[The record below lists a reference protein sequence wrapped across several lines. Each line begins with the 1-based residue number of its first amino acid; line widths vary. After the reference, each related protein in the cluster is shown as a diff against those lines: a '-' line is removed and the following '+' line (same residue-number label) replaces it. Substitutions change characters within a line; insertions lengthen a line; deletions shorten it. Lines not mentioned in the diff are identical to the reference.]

1 MSSIAVP
8 LPRQPAV
15 PLGHLWNWPSPAP
28 EPYLILE
35 TFIDYCC
42 PFSAKIFNRLTE
54 EVIPA
59 YNNGDSPRPRIKL
72 IFQQVPQPWHPQS
85 SLMHESVCAIRH
97 LYGIQATNDYQR
109 LLFASRDQFVDAVVM
124 DESRTSISQR
134 LAALAA
140 TLDGV
145 EEEAVMERLKV
156 IVTDTQ
162 KNSGSASIR
171 VLKFY
176 VKQHRQLG
184 IHVTP
189 TCRINGMIVE
199 TSSSWTLKEWQDYLD
214 PMISLSEGG
223 YKRN

>member
-1 MSSIAVP
+1 MRRSARLSTRLAAAASA
-8 LPRQPAV
+8 PRSTV
-15 PLGHLWNWPSPAP
+15 LLR
-28 EPYLILE
+28 
-35 TFIDYCC
+35 T
-42 PFSAKIFNRLTE
+42 
-54 EVIPA
+54 
-59 YNNGDSPRPRIKL
+59 
-72 IFQQVPQPWHPQS
+72 
-85 SLMHESVCAIRH
+85 
-97 LYGIQATNDYQR
+97 GIQATNDYQR

>member
-1 MSSIAVP
+1 
-8 LPRQPAV
+8 
-15 PLGHLWNWPSPAP
+15 
-28 EPYLILE
+28 
-35 TFIDYCC
+35 
-42 PFSAKIFNRLTE
+42 
-54 EVIPA
+54 
-59 YNNGDSPRPRIKL
+59 
-72 IFQQVPQPWHPQS
+72 
-85 SLMHESVCAIRH
+85 
-97 LYGIQATNDYQR
+97 
-109 LLFASRDQFVDAVVM
+109 M

-199 TSSSWTLKEWQDYLD
+199 TSSTWTLKEWQDYLD

>member
-1 MSSIAVP
+1 MEGLARYKFGSICGQVAHKRERRSLKGASLNVSFTRFCAMRRSAR
-8 LPRQPAV
+8 LSTRLAAAASAPRSTV
-15 PLGHLWNWPSPAP
+15 LLR
-28 EPYLILE
+28 
-35 TFIDYCC
+35 T
-42 PFSAKIFNRLTE
+42 
-54 EVIPA
+54 
-59 YNNGDSPRPRIKL
+59 
-72 IFQQVPQPWHPQS
+72 
-85 SLMHESVCAIRH
+85 
-97 LYGIQATNDYQR
+97 GIQATNDYQR

>member
-1 MSSIAVP
+1 MSSVAAQP

-15 PLGHLWNWPSPAP
+15 PLGHLWCWPSPAP
-28 EPYLILE
+28 EPFLVLE
-35 TFIDYCC
+35 VFVDYCC
-42 PFSAKIFNRLTE
+42 PFCARIFKRLTE

-59 YNNGDSPRPRIKL
+59 FNGDSTPRIKL
-72 IFQQVPQPWHPQS
+72 IFQQLPQPWHPQS

-109 LLFASRDQFVDAVVM
+109 LLFASREQFVDAVVM
-124 DESRTSISQR
+124 DETRTSISQR

-140 TLDGV
+140 TLEGV
-145 EEEAVMERLKV
+145 EEDAVMERLKV
-156 IVTDTQ
+156 IVTETQ

-199 TSSSWTLKEWQDYLD
+199 TSSSWTLEQWQDYLN